1 MMARRG
7 MMGLLA
13 GGLSA
18 LMGGCGMIG
27 HTYRYK
33 LTVEVET
40 PEGLRT
46 GYAVRELT
54 YSNQAVKLPDMAGVV
69 TTQRGEAVAV
79 DLPGGQTMF
88 ALLSMNGYE
97 TLQAAFGDD
106 APATLDAA
114 EADGRVVELKPK
126 PGSVPEQS
134 GYPMLVR
141 FRDLADPKSVEQVD
155 PADLAR
161 SFGPG
166 YRLARLTVQVIH
178 EPVTRGIEK
187 RLAWLDQLD
196 QYRTDPA
203 NPFTNTLPSIIGG
216 LRAGGPK

>member
-7 MMGLLA
+7 MMCLVA
-13 GGLSA
+13 GGLAA
-18 LMGGCGMIG
+18 LVGGCGMMG

-40 PEGLRT
+40 PQGLRT
-46 GYAVRELT
+46 GYAVREMT
-54 YSNQAVKLPDMAGVV
+54 YSKQAVRLPDMAGVV
-69 TTQRGEAVAV
+69 ATQRGEAVVV
-79 DLPGGQTMF
+79 DLPGGQTLF

-126 PGSVPEQS
+126 PGSIPEQS

-166 YRLARLTVQVIH
+166 YRLASLTVQVTE

-187 RLAWLDQLD
+187 RLAWLGRLD

-216 LRAGGPK
+216 LRAGVPK